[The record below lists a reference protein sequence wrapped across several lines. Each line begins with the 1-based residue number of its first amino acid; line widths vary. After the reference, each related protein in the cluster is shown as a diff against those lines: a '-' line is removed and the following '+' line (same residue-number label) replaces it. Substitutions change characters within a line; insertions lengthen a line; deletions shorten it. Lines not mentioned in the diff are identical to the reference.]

1 VLVIPAC
8 SEKQWKGAWTEVLYP
23 AIYPQLGFE
32 HEPKVAPGC
41 PPFGRDPI
49 LDRDGV
55 VPASSPAPGLH
66 RASTMKN
73 GVVWW
78 DPKTLELSREERSG
92 LEAADALQDDPEEAP
107 KSIAA
112 FNAWRDSRAIA
123 LGTGQVPGEIVVT
136 PRELPPVLVAATL
149 QVEDTGQRRTVG
161 GVRFGDL
168 VHSCLAVIPLT
179 ATDAEIQQT
188 AVQIGRLLKAPEREV
203 RAAAQAV
210 SAALKHPLVSAARN
224 SSDVRREV
232 SIVDHLDDGTVI
244 EGVIDLAY
252 LDGEVWQLVEFKTD
266 LNIEENRLQHEAQ
279 AQAYVQAIGRATGKP
294 GRAVILRV

>member
-1 VLVIPAC
+1 
-8 SEKQWKGAWTEVLYP
+8 
-23 AIYPQLGFE
+23 
-32 HEPKVAPGC
+32 
-41 PPFGRDPI
+41 
-49 LDRDGV
+49 
-55 VPASSPAPGLH
+55 
-66 RASTMKN
+66 MKN

-78 DPKTLELSREERSG
+78 DPKTLDLSREERSG
-92 LEAADALQDDPEEAP
+92 LEAADALQDDPVEAP

-112 FNAWRDSRAIA
+112 FDAWRDSRSIA
-123 LGTGQVPGEIVVT
+123 LDTGRVPGEIVVT
-136 PRELPPVLVAATL
+136 PRELPPVLVAGTL

-179 ATDAEIQQT
+179 ATDAEIQRT
-188 AVQIGRLLKAPEREV
+188 AEELGRLLKAPEREV

-210 SAALKHPLVSAARN
+210 SAALKHPLISAARN

-252 LDGEVWQLVEFKTD
+252 LDGGVWQLVEFKTD

-279 AQAYVQAIGRATGKP
+279 AQAYVQAIGRATGLP